1 MSSILD
7 VRQNL
12 TFNAKLSNY
21 RLRKYYTLS
30 NSGGKETYAEF
41 KVATVN
47 NTLKFT
53 LGKDMSFKARDADNY
68 KTLSMP
74 ISYAKT
80 LFSLILA
87 KLESSN
93 KFITCTFKLFSYD
106 NVKGNT
112 TKTSSEAGSIS
123 ISRTTSH
130 YYITIDFKDFDKI
143 VFDILPTFAPISIT
157 VDGKEDD
164 MAEISFNAVKNY
176 FQSFIYEL
184 NIIEKAM
191 KEALSTKEV
200 TMTKGADEIGFKRTY
215 NKKNSDA

>member
-1 MSSILD
+1 MGSILD

-12 TFNAKLSNY
+12 TFNAKLTNY
-21 RLRKYYTLS
+21 RLRKWYKSST
-30 NSGGKETYAEF
+30 SGKDTYAEF
-41 KVATVN
+41 KVLIYN
-47 NTLKFT
+47 NTVKFT
-53 LGKDMSFKARDADNY
+53 LGKDMQFKGKDADNY
-68 KTLSMP
+68 KTVSMP

-87 KLESSN
+87 KLESNN

-106 NVKGNT
+106 KVKGNA

-123 ISRTTSH
+123 ITRATSH
-130 YYITIDFKDFDKI
+130 YYITIDFKDFDKV
-143 VFDILPTFAPISIT
+143 VFDIMPTFAPISIA

-164 MAEISFNAVKNY
+164 MLEISFNAIKNY

-184 NIIEKAM
+184 NLVEKAI
-191 KEALSTKEV
+191 KEALAANEV

-215 NKKNSDA
+215 NKKNNDS